1 MIECIMKIIL
11 ASSSVYRRALL
22 ERLKLDFEVMAPDI
36 DEDSL
41 PEESGQELACRLAE
55 QKAQA
60 VAGLL
65 NAPANCVIIGSDQ
78 VAEAN
83 GEMLG
88 KPLTEERAV
97 AQLMRLSGQM
107 VTFHT
112 AMAVMANSE
121 ISASYVPTT
130 IQMRSLSTE
139 EVARYV
145 AQDQPLHC
153 AGAMKTESLG
163 ISLMQ
168 SFSSDDPTAIIG
180 LPLIALSQKLRDL
193 GFHLP

>member
-1 MIECIMKIIL
+1 MKIIL

-22 ERLKLDFEVMAPDI
+22 ERLKLDFEVMAPEI
-36 DEDSL
+36 DESPL
-41 PEESGQELACRLAE
+41 LGESGQGLACRLAE

-65 NAPANCVIIGSDQ
+65 NGPADVVIIGSDQ

-88 KPLTEERAV
+88 KPLTVERAI
-97 AQLMRLSGQM
+97 AQLMRLSGQT

-130 IQMRSLSTE
+130 IQMRPFNAAE
-139 EVARYV
+139 AARYV
-145 AQDQPLHC
+145 DHDQPLNC

-180 LPLIALSQKLRDL
+180 LPLIALSQKLREL
-193 GFHLP
+193 GFQLP

>member
-1 MIECIMKIIL
+1 MIEYTMKIVL

-22 ERLKLDFEVMAPDI
+22 ERLKLDFEVMTPDI
-36 DEDSL
+36 DES
-41 PEESGQELACRLAE
+41 PMPNESGQEMACRLAKE
-55 QKAQA
+55 KAQA
-60 VAGLL
+60 IAERLDATAHVM
-65 NAPANCVIIGSDQ
+65 IIGSDQ

-88 KPLTEERAV
+88 KPLTEERAIS
-97 AQLMRLSGQM
+97 QLMRLSGHL

-112 AMAVMANSE
+112 AMAVVTHSQT
-121 ISASYVPTT
+121 STSYVPTT
-130 IQMRSLSTE
+130 IQMRSLTTP
-139 EVARYV
+139 EVTRYV
-145 AQDQPLHC
+145 HHDQPLQC

-180 LPLIALSQKLRDL
+180 LPLIALSQELRKH
-193 GFHLP
+193 GFELP